1 MLDVTCN
8 LSPQTSYTPNM
19 QCLAACRVDGLKRVS
34 RACVGEKHSLALH
47 SWCHSPKQLRL
58 PILAAAA
65 ALPADDTPHPHLV
78 ADTQELSELAAQA
91 QEDADWTA
99 AADRSIG
106 GAVTVTSPEGSGAA
120 SLGCSDG
127 GVGNSDW
134 GQGAGARVEWLGREF
149 WLGLEGAHRKIQTA
163 HAQAE

>member
-1 MLDVTCN
+1 MLHVTCN
-8 LSPQTSYTPNM
+8 PSAPKSSDTPNM
-19 QCLAACRVDGLKRVS
+19 QRLVACRVDGLKRVS
-34 RACVGEKHSLALH
+34 RACVGEKHSLALQ
-47 SWCHSPKQLRL
+47 SWCCSPKQLRL

-65 ALPADDTPHPHLV
+65 ALPAEDTPHIT
-78 ADTQELSELAAQA
+78 ADTQELTELAAQA

-106 GAVTVTSPEGSGAA
+106 GGAAVTSPEGSGAA
-120 SLGCSDG
+120 LLGCSDG

-163 HAQAE
+163 RAQAE